1 MSIAHFDLVVI
12 GAGSGGLSV
21 AAGAAQMG
29 ARVALIEAGEMGG
42 DCLNSGCVPSKA
54 LLAAAKQAH
63 IHATA
68 SRFGIEYDPPRIDFA
83 AVKNHVADVIAQ
95 IAPHDSQERFES
107 LGVKVVR
114 GFGKFIDARTVE
126 AAGER
131 FTAKRFVIATGS
143 RATVPPIAGLQDTPH
158 YTNESLFADR
168 AKPEH
173 LIIIG
178 GGAIGAEMAQAHV
191 RLGCK
196 VTILEA
202 FTMMPRD
209 DSEAV
214 AVVKAALQAEGVR
227 IIENAKISAVK
238 GHIGAISAVLENG
251 ETINASH
258 ILVAAGRTP
267 NIQTMGLEAAGIHFE
282 KNGIVVDARLR
293 TAQKHIYAIG
303 DCRQGP
309 QFTHAAGY
317 DAGIVI
323 RNLLFRLP
331 AKANYSAMPWVTYT
345 DPELAQVGLTE
356 AAARKLHGDV
366 TVLKM
371 GFDANDRAISERRT
385 GGFIKVISRGAKVL
399 GVTAV
404 GVGAGEQMALWAQA
418 VAGKLSLGDIA
429 GQIMPYPTYQELGKR
444 IAGSSFTSRL
454 YSARTKSLVRLLLKL
469 PYGGL

>member
-1 MSIAHFDLVVI
+1 MNIARFDIVVI

-63 IHATA
+63 VHAT
-68 SRFGIEYDPPRIDFA
+68 SPRFGVTYDAPKIDFA
-83 AVKNHVADVIAQ
+83 AVKNHVAEVIAT
-95 IAPHDSQERFES
+95 IAPHDSQERFEG
-107 LGVKVVR
+107 LGVTVVR
-114 GFGKFIDARTVE
+114 GFGKFIDARIVE
-126 AAGER
+126 AAGSR
-131 FTAKRFVIATGS
+131 LTAKRFVIATGS
-143 RATVPPIAGLQDTPH
+143 RASLPPIAGLAETPH
-158 YTNESLFADR
+158 HTNETIFADR
-168 AKPEH
+168 TKPEH
-173 LIIIG
+173 LLIIG

-209 DSEAV
+209 DAEAV
-214 AVVKAALQAEGVR
+214 AMVKATLQAEGVR
-227 IIENAKISAVK
+227 ILENAKITQIN
-238 GHIGAISAVLENG
+238 GTIGNISALLESG
-251 ETINASH
+251 ETITGSH
-258 ILVAAGRTP
+258 LLVAAGRTP
-267 NIQTMGLEAAGIHFE
+267 NIQTIGLEAAGVKFE
-282 KNGIVVDARLR
+282 KNGIIVDSRLR
-293 TAQKHIYAIG
+293 TSQKHISAIG

-317 DAGIVI
+317 DAGIII

-345 DPELAQVGLTE
+345 NPELAQVGLTE
-356 AAARKLHGDV
+356 VAARKLHSDIAL
-366 TVLKM
+366 LKL
-371 GFDANDRAISERRT
+371 GFDANDRAITERRT
-385 GGFIKVISRGAKVL
+385 GGFIKVISRGRKIL
-399 GVTAV
+399 GVTVV
-404 GVGAGEQMALWAQA
+404 GAGAGEQMALWTQA

-444 IAGSSFTSRL
+444 IAGSSFTPSL

-469 PYGGL
+469 P

>member
-1 MSIAHFDLVVI
+1 MNNAHFDIVVI

-63 IHATA
+63 VHAT
-68 SRFGIEYDPPRIDFA
+68 SPGFGVTYDPPRIDFG
-83 AVKNHVADVIAQ
+83 AVKDHVANVVAT
-95 IAPHDSQERFES
+95 IAPHDSQERFEG
-107 LGVKVVR
+107 LGVTVVR
-114 GFGKFIDARTVE
+114 GFGRFVDAHTIE
-126 AAGER
+126 AAGQHL
-131 FTAKRFVIATGS
+131 TAKRFVIATGS
-143 RATVPPIAGLQDTPH
+143 RASLPPVVGLTETPH
-158 YTNESLFADR
+158 HTNETIFADR
-168 AKPEH
+168 SKPEH
-173 LIIIG
+173 LLIIG

-209 DSEAV
+209 DAEAV
-214 AVVKAALQAEGVR
+214 TVVKAALQAEGVR
-227 IIENAKISAVK
+227 IIENAKITQLK
-238 GHIGAISAVLENG
+238 GVIGNISAILADG
-251 ETINASH
+251 ETINGSH
-258 ILVAAGRTP
+258 LLVAAGRAP
-267 NIQTMGLEAAGIHFE
+267 NIQTIGLEAAGIKYE

-293 TAQKHIYAIG
+293 TSQKHIFAVG

-309 QFTHAAGY
+309 QFTHAAGH
-317 DAGIVI
+317 DAGVII

-356 AAARKLHGDV
+356 AAARKLHSDI

-371 GFDANDRAISERRT
+371 GFDANDRAITERRA
-385 GGFIKVISRGAKVL
+385 GGFIKVICYKRKVL

-404 GVGAGEQMALWAQA
+404 GAGAGEQMALWAQV

-444 IAGSSFTSRL
+444 IAGSSFTPSL
-454 YSARTKSLVRLLLKL
+454 YSARTKSLVKLLLKL
-469 PYGGL
+469 P

>member
-1 MSIAHFDLVVI
+1 MSAAHFDIVVV

-63 IHATA
+63 VHATS
-68 SRFGIEYDPPRIDFA
+68 SRFGVTYDAPHIDFA
-83 AVKNHVADVIAQ
+83 AVKDHVADVIAQ
-95 IAPHDSQERFES
+95 IAPHDSQARFES
-107 LGVKVVR
+107 LGVTVVR
-114 GFGKFIDARTVE
+114 GFGKFLDSRTME
-126 AAGER
+126 AAGQR
-131 FTAKRFVIATGS
+131 FTARRFVIATGS
-143 RATVPPIAGLQDTPH
+143 RASLPPISGLQNTPH
-158 YTNESLFADR
+158 HTNESIFSDR
-168 AKPEH
+168 SRPEH

-209 DSEAV
+209 DGDAV
-214 AVVKAALQAEGVR
+214 AVLKDALKAEGVR
-227 IIENAKISAVK
+227 IIEHAKISNVEGTK
-238 GHIGAISAVLENG
+238 GNICANLASGESISG
-251 ETINASH
+251 SH
-258 ILVAAGRTP
+258 LLVAVGRTP
-267 NIQTMGLEAAGIHFE
+267 NIQTMGLEAAGINFE

-293 TAQKHIYAIG
+293 TSQKYIFAIG

-323 RNLLFRLP
+323 RNILFRLP

-356 AAARKLHGDV
+356 AAARKLHSDI

-385 GGFIKVISRGAKVL
+385 GGFIKVVTRGSAIL

-404 GVGAGEQMALWAQA
+404 GAGAGEHMALWTQA

-444 IAGSSFTSRL
+444 IAGSSFTPKL
-454 YSARTKSLVRLLLKL
+454 YSPRTKSLVRLLLKL
-469 PYGGL
+469 P